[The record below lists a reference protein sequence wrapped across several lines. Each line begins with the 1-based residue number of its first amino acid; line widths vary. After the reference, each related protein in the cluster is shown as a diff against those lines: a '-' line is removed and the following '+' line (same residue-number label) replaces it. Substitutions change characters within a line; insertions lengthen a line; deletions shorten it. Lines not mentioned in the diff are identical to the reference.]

1 MEAEEEQIREFNLI
15 SAELIQR
22 NSQEGLESELPPIPP
37 EELEVTAEQD
47 SPDARPQSTKTVAF
61 TVGEAEKKK
70 PANDRTKKMWLFM
83 RPKGVSGAGSRQAKL
98 WRARSR
104 RYRGRFSQV
113 RTRLKALAAFSIQ
126 KTFLRKCLAAY

>member
-70 PANDRTKKMWLFM
+70 PEKK
-83 RPKGVSGAGSRQAKL
+83 KITT
-98 WRARSR
+98 RAPCRFSVPPSAQEVDLGLHLCSVRSR
-104 RYRGRFSQV
+104 G
-113 RTRLKALAAFSIQ
+113 LGG
-126 KTFLRKCLAAY
+126 